1 MAEAAPAEEAKP
13 APEAAKPAR
22 LAPAELFAKY
32 DADGGGSIDADEL
45 YLLLKECDYEPDDNM
60 AMELMAEFG
69 DGMSE
74 ELDFEHFAA
83 MLRAL
88 DKVSLAAPRP
98 SRARA
103 RPRSRPP
110 ALRAASSR
118 ARAHPSATC
127 SSSST
132 ATAAARSTRTSSRR
146 CSS

>member
-1 MAEAAPAEEAKP
+1 MAEAAAAEEAKP
-13 APEAAKPAR
+13 APARPAR

-88 DKVSLAAPRP
+88 DKVSRRAAPFP
-98 SRARA
+98 RARA
-103 RPRSRPP
+103 PRSRPP

-118 ARAHPSATC
+118 ARAPPSATC

>member
-45 YLLLKECDYEPDDNM
+45 YLLLKECDYEPDDTM

-103 RPRSRPP
+103 RPAP
-110 ALRAASSR
+110 ALRL
-118 ARAHPSATC
+118 
-127 SSSST
+127 
-132 ATAAARSTRTSSRR
+132 
-146 CSS
+146 

>member
-1 MAEAAPAEEAKP
+1 MAEAAAAEEAKP
-13 APEAAKPAR
+13 APARPAR

-103 RPRSRPP
+103 PPLPPSGSESGVLARPRP
-110 ALRAASSR
+110 
-118 ARAHPSATC
+118 PSATC